1 MTGYIKNP
9 HTNIFTG
16 QTGCGKTCLV
26 LELIKKGYNKHFYY
40 IALIFPTLQEND
52 TYHAKGRIK
61 NDDNV
66 WLVDPK
72 DNLYQWIQKLSELL
86 RFLKVLVIIDDINAN
101 KNLDKRRQPLLES
114 SISGRH
120 WGHYLWLLTQSYSA
134 IPKYLRRQAKTI
146 FVWYPKEKGD
156 LKMIHNKNDVL
167 MDDELV
173 VVRDLFKKSKHA
185 CLYICNEFPRGFRL
199 LNYIW
204 GVYFKWAEWTLLML
218 LSYLKRLKNVWCD
231 WDGWCTHLGT
241 PLCNSLWQI
250 CCIVNTSK
258 RYIYFSIM
266 LFFHNTHSFFY
277 CH

>member
-40 IALIFPTLQEND
+40 IALIFPMLQEND
-52 TYHAKGRIK
+52 TYHAKGWIK
-61 NDDNV
+61 NGDSV
-66 WLVDPK
+66 WLVDSK

-86 RFLKVLVIIDDINAN
+86 RFLEVPVIIDDINAN
-101 KNLDKRRQPLLES
+101 KNLDKRRQPLLEL

-120 WGHYLWLLTQSYSA
+120 RGHYLWLLTQSYSA
-134 IPKYLRRQAKTI
+134 IPKNLRRQAKTI

-156 LKMIHNKNDVL
+156 LKMIHNENDVL
-167 MDDELV
+167 TDDELV

-199 LNYIW
+199 LNYI
-204 GVYFKWAEWTLLML
+204 
-218 LSYLKRLKNVWCD
+218 
-231 WDGWCTHLGT
+231 
-241 PLCNSLWQI
+241 
-250 CCIVNTSK
+250 
-258 RYIYFSIM
+258 
-266 LFFHNTHSFFY
+266 
-277 CH
+277 